1 MKLFWAPIL
10 QKGICLFRK
19 RKNLLKNVS
28 LFIFLFLSITI
39 IASCGG
45 KQQVK
50 VSLESSKYLNLDD
63 AGYPLPVIVRVY
75 LLKGKDSM
83 EKADFVSLWKSEQ
96 DILGEDLVD
105 RKEITLLPDSSI
117 DMQLEIDPEKG
128 VKYIGIMALFRK
140 PQGDNWR
147 QIMPIKKPKVKSI
160 KITAHERSIK
170 VVELE

>member
-1 MKLFWAPIL
+1 
-10 QKGICLFRK
+10 
-19 RKNLLKNVS
+19 
-28 LFIFLFLSITI
+28 
-39 IASCGG
+39 
-45 KQQVK
+45 
-50 VSLESSKYLNLDD
+50 
-63 AGYPLPVIVRVY
+63 
-75 LLKGKDSM
+75 M

-105 RKEITLLPDSSI
+105 RKEITLLQDSSI